1 MAGAHLSRA
10 PPRPSAARLCQ
21 QSKAGSQEPL
31 ARLEPKQSPLPGTK
45 QNVLKGQG
53 GRGCRIP
60 LLGHTGTEPAP
71 GAPLHPS
78 ACCAPAATAPA
89 GFGRGRGSVSPLLPA
104 VWSQQAQNYTGIHT
118 HGIPVAPA
126 GCRPQPAG
134 GEMKAQ
140 PHTTARGWRA
150 SAVTPVL
157 PKTGTRAPPPPPPGT
172 GTVPWDLG
180 RAWELHLLA
189 GIRGQG
195 RGHAL
200 PGCLRGAGGRPRRLA
215 AFPNDPESSAAKAL
229 SRDTSS
235 QGTCSWPGAGMLP

>member
-10 PPRPSAARLCQ
+10 PPRPNAARLCQ

-89 GFGRGRGSVSPLLPA
+89 GFGRGRGTEPPLLPA

-126 GCRPQPAG
+126 GRRPQPAG
-134 GEMKAQ
+134 GEIEAQ
-140 PHTTARGWRA
+140 PHTTQPGDGEPQPSPLSSPKRA
-150 SAVTPVL
+150 P
-157 PKTGTRAPPPPPPGT
+157 RAPPPPPRAQGLCHGT
-172 GTVPWDLG
+172 SVGLGNCTCWQGLEG
-180 RAWELHLLA
+180 RAGATLCQAVCAALEA
-189 GIRGQG
+189 GQG
-195 RGHAL
+195 
-200 PGCLRGAGGRPRRLA
+200 
-215 AFPNDPESSAAKAL
+215 D
-229 SRDTSS
+229 
-235 QGTCSWPGAGMLP
+235 